1 MFGELNV
8 FRFIDANVNNFRK
21 GIKRYYLLYVEIIN
35 LFKKGG
41 IFVPVS
47 ETEKGNV
54 FGIDNLQGIVNGL
67 TW

>member
-1 MFGELNV
+1 MVGELNV
-8 FRFIDANVNNFRK
+8 FRFIDANVNLFTRRM
-21 GIKRYYLLYVEIIN
+21 KRYYLLYVEIIDF
-35 LFKKGG
+35 FKKGG

-54 FGIDNLQGIVNGL
+54 FGIDNLQGITNGL

>member
-1 MFGELNV
+1 MVGELNV
-8 FRFIDANVNNFRK
+8 FRFIDANVNLFTRRM
-21 GIKRYYLLYVEIIN
+21 KRYYLLYVEIIDF
-35 LFKKGG
+35 FKKGG

>member
-1 MFGELNV
+1 M
-8 FRFIDANVNNFRK
+8 
-21 GIKRYYLLYVEIIN
+21 KRYYLLYVEIIDF
-35 LFKKGG
+35 FKKGG

-54 FGIDNLQGIVNGL
+54 FGIDNLQGITNGL